1 MTTDTTINKVEYPS
15 YVSDRQQQILN
26 TLFGTS
32 GSPGGIIDQSL
43 NVPGK
48 QVAGLQQPTLDAITM
63 AQQGIGAY
71 EPFLQGAGATQQA
84 ALATTGAGQQ
94 ALAGMQFDPSNVSQF
109 MDPYQQNVTNEALKE
124 IDRQAAMQQNQLA
137 GKAVQAGAFGGSR
150 FGLQQ
155 SEMARNAQD
164 LRSRRIFE
172 DMSRN
177 YQQAQS
183 AMNAANQQRVQ
194 QASGFGQL
202 GNIQSGIGQRFGQL
216 GQAAQSGQQQ
226 DISTLTGVGGLLQQ
240 NQQQGFDTAYAN
252 ELNKIQ
258 EPFNRVSFGSNILA
272 QTSPFGG
279 TQTQTISPL
288 AQSNPFATALGAAGQ
303 AYGLGSLIKQ

>member
-48 QVAGLQQPTLDAITM
+48 QVAELQQPTLDAITM

>member
-226 DISTLTGVGGLLQQ
+226 DIASLTGVGGLLQQ

-258 EPFNRVSFGSNILA
+258 ELFNRVSFGSNILA

>member
-1 MTTDTTINKVEYPS
+1 MATQTTTTFPVLPEYAKQPTADMAATLGELLNKQV
-15 YVSDRQQQILN
+15 
-26 TLFGTS
+26 
-32 GSPGGIIDQSL
+32 
-43 NVPGK
+43 NVPMQ
-48 QVAGLQQPTLDAITM
+48 QVAGFSPTQQAAM
-63 AQQGIGAY
+63 QQAYQGIGAY
-71 EPFLQGAGATQQA
+71 QPFLDAAQQTQA
-84 ALATTGAGQQ
+84 AALGTTGAGVQ
-94 ALAGMQFDPSNVSQF
+94 ALGQMNFDPNRAQAF

-124 IDRQAAMQQNQLA
+124 IDRQAAMAQNQLA

-177 YQQAQS
+177 YQQAQA

-202 GNIQSGIGQRFGQL
+202 GNIQSGIGQKFGAL
-216 GQAAQSGQQQ
+216 GQAAQSGLQQ
-226 DISTLTGVGGLLQQ
+226 DIASLTGVGGLMQQ
-240 NQQQGFDTAYAN
+240 NLQTGFDTAYAN
-252 ELNKIQ
+252 ELNRIQ
-258 EPFNRVSFGSNILA
+258 EPFNRVSFGSNILT
-272 QTSPFGG
+272 QLSPFGG
-279 TQTQTISPL
+279 TQQQTTAPL
-288 AQSNPFATALGAAGQ
+288 SQSNPFATALGAAGQ